1 MTPRRALRCLSITT
15 FLACLWATLGTMPA
29 PAAPVTVGQS
39 SGEPDFEC
47 NSTTGNGTLLQST
60 AGVAGEEDLYKIPFD
75 GVITSWSFHA
85 GAKLLANLKFKGG
98 HVTEAGRFRIT
109 AEADAG
115 AQTVGQ
121 ATSFPVSVPVKEND
135 LIGIY
140 PGGSGTCVVQTGK
153 AADVAIG
160 AAGDIA
166 PGSEALF
173 ISTSQA
179 RLPVSATVQPVPAI
193 SSLTPAGGDPAGGT
207 KVTISGAD
215 FTGASA
221 VSFGATPAA
230 AFTVNS
236 ETQVTAFT
244 PAAAAG
250 TVDVRVTTPAGQSL
264 VGAADRFTFAT
275 PAPILSGSSFPG
287 LSSPAFRATGKR
299 AAALKKCG
307 KKKSA
312 KARRR
317 CRKKAKKLPL

>member
-1 MTPRRALRCLSITT
+1 
-15 FLACLWATLGTMPA
+15 LACLWAILGTMPA
-29 PAAPVTVGQS
+29 GAAPVTVGQS
-39 SGEPDFEC
+39 SGEPNFEC
-47 NSTTGNGTLLQST
+47 DSTTGNVTFLQGT
-60 AGVAGEEDLYKIPFD
+60 AGVAGEENLYKIPVD

-85 GAKLLANLKFKGG
+85 GAKLLADLKFKVGR
-98 HVTEAGRFRIT
+98 VTEAGKFRIT
-109 AEADAG
+109 AESDGG

-121 ATSFPVSVPVKEND
+121 ATSFPVSIPVKAND

-140 PGGSGTCVVQTGK
+140 PGGTGTCIVHTGEP
-153 AADVAIG
+153 ADVAIG
-160 AAGDIA
+160 ALGDIA
-166 PGSEALF
+166 PDSEVF
-173 ISTSQA
+173 FSSNTQA
-179 RLPVSATVQPVPAI
+179 RLPVSATVQPVPAV
-193 SSLTPAGGDPAGGT
+193 SSLSPPAGDPAGGT
-207 KVTISGAD
+207 KVTISGTD

-221 VSFGATPAA
+221 VSFGATAAA

-236 ETQVTAFT
+236 ETQITAFT

-275 PAPILSGSSFPG
+275 PAPAPLAIPSIVKALAGP
-287 LSSPAFRATGKR
+287 TGRR
-299 AAALKKCG
+299 AAAMKKCG

>member
-1 MTPRRALRCLSITT
+1 MTARRALRCLSITT
-15 FLACLWATLGTMPA
+15 FLACLWVTLGTMPA
-29 PAAPVTVGQS
+29 GAAPVTVGQS
-39 SGEPDFEC
+39 SGEPSFEC
-47 NSTTGNGTLLQST
+47 KST
-60 AGVAGEEDLYKIPFD
+60 AAEVTFLQGTAGGAGEEDLYKIPFD

-85 GAKLLANLKFKGG
+85 GAKLLPNLKFKVGR
-98 HVTEAGRFRIT
+98 VTEAGKFRIT
-109 AEADAG
+109 GESKAG

-121 ATSFPVSVPVKEND
+121 ATSFPVSIPVKAND

-140 PGGSGTCVVQTGK
+140 PGGSGTCIVQTGES
-153 AADVAIG
+153 ADVAIG
-160 AAGDIA
+160 AIGDIA
-166 PGSEALF
+166 PDSEAFF
-173 ISTSQA
+173 ISTVQA
-179 RLPVSATVQPVPAI
+179 RLPVSATVQPVPAV
-193 SSLTPAGGDPAGGT
+193 SSLSPAGGDPAGGT
-207 KVTISGAD
+207 KVTISGTD

-236 ETQVTAFT
+236 ETQITAFT

-287 LSSPAFRATGKR
+287 LSSPAFRGTGRR

-307 KKKSA
+307 RKKSA
-312 KARRR
+312 KARKR